1 MLIFVHYFIIM
12 GGASTYTDGQ
22 EDEKNNPV
30 KARLA
35 SAKADFLY
43 SENHWLGEWFKRA

>member
-35 SAKADFLY
+35 SAKADFCIPKTT
-43 SENHWLGEWFKRA
+43 G